1 MCDALNVPIG
11 LIDDSWG
18 GSAAEAWVNKDILLK
33 DPKYNDLMAW
43 WKDKELHYNYEL
55 EVTNWKKS
63 LEAWEALP
71 SGLRNTPRP
80 QRPGDLM
87 SGNQRPANIYNGV
100 LHPTIGYGIKGVIW
114 YQGESNAGRA
124 YQYRDLFL

>member
-1 MCDALNVPIG
+1 MIPG
-11 LIDDSWG
+11 G

-43 WKDKELHYNYEL
+43 WKTRNYTIINEL

-63 LEAWEALP
+63 LEHGSLAIRPA
-71 SGLRNTPRP
+71 NTPRP

-87 SGNQRPANIYNGV
+87 SGNQRPANIYNRV
-100 LHPTIGYGIKGVIW
+100 LH
-114 YQGESNAGRA
+114 R
-124 YQYRDLFL
+124 L